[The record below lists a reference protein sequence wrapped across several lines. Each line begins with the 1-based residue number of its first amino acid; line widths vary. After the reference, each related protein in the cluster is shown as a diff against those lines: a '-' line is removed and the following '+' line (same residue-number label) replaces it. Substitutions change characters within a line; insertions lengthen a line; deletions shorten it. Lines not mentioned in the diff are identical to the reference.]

1 MQTLR
6 YSALAVL
13 VVLVGLVG
21 IGCGGQ
27 PSAESVVPR
36 VAGAQIAEIL
46 DDPDVFLL
54 DVRLPG
60 ELVGQ
65 GAIEGY
71 TLIPIDELADRL
83 DELPR
88 DRPILTL

>member
-1 MQTLR
+1 MKLVR
-6 YSALAVL
+6 YCTLAVL
-13 VVLVGLVG
+13 AGLLVLA
-21 IGCGGQ
+21 CGGE
-27 PSAESVVPR
+27 PAPETSAPR
-36 VAGAQIAEIL
+36 VAGQQITEIL
-46 DDPDVFLL
+46 ADSNVFLL

-60 ELVGQ
+60 ELVEQ